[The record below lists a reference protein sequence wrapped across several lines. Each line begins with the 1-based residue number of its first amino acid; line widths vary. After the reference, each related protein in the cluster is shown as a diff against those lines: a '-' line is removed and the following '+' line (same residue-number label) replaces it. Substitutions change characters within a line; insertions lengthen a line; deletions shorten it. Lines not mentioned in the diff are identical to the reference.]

1 MSTRPLG
8 TEEIQTFLEALDEA
22 GEKLRELIDAD
33 SPGDSPAIQ
42 YYLDGSFFLE
52 AGYLMVE
59 HLAEQHP
66 SVFRALHDDHY
77 WPLFQKT
84 QRGQISWGEALEGL
98 PQFLREY
105 ASEKVHEDLFS
116 GEGEGEG

>member
-1 MSTRPLG
+1 MLSKPLE

-22 GEKLRELIDAD
+22 GDKLRELIDAEA
-33 SPGDSPAIQ
+33 PGDSPAIQ
-42 YYLDGSFFLE
+42 YYLDGSVFLE
-52 AGYLMVE
+52 SGYLMVE
-59 HLAEQHP
+59 HLGEKHP
-66 SVFRALHDDHY
+66 GVFRVLRDEHY

-105 ASEKVHEDLFS
+105 ASEKVHEDLFA
-116 GEGEGEG
+116 GEADG